1 MERLAHLRRRRLL
14 TQRELANQLGLTVQA
29 IQKWEA
35 GTALPRMASLR
46 HLCEIL
52 GVSIEELLTPEEQ
65 ERVFGGHRAGRTAE
79 QRDTATRMRPSG
91 ILQPNPASTRL
102 WPRGAACM

>member
-1 MERLAHLRRRRLL
+1 MERLADLRRRRLL

-46 HLCEIL
+46 RLCEIL
-52 GVSIEELLTPEEQ
+52 DVPLEELLTPEEQ
-65 ERVFGGHRAGRTAE
+65 HRVFAGR
-79 QRDTATRMRPSG
+79 
-91 ILQPNPASTRL
+91 
-102 WPRGAACM
+102 RGAGGVQEGNAAA